1 MTSGYERAAML
12 REEWSTLST
21 LCGTLT
27 DEQWSADTD
36 CPGWTVKDQLSHL
49 VGVERWLL
57 GHAPIDHNQPSA
69 DHVKNSLGERNEAEV
84 DHRRTHDPEE
94 VLAEFRA
101 VIRERR
107 LVLDHM
113 SEGDFNKRT
122 WTPRGE
128 GTVAEMMSFRIVD
141 TWVHEQDIR
150 RATGKRGHLTGPVP
164 EHVFERL
171 FSGMPKVVGKNA
183 AAPEG
188 SVVAWLIDGMRDGD
202 RAIRV
207 EDGRARTLAT
217 DPTDVDARLVMDFQT
232 FVCLSC
238 GRWDAER
245 TLRVGLVDIEGD
257 QELGAR
263 VASSMSILF

>member
-1 MTSGYERAAML
+1 MTSGYECVAML
-12 REEWSTLST
+12 HEEWSTLSS
-21 LCGTLT
+21 LCATLT
-27 DEQWSADTD
+27 DEQWGADTD

-49 VGVERWLL
+49 VGVEHWLL
-57 GHAPIDHNQPSA
+57 GHAPIDHNAPSP

-101 VIRERR
+101 LIRERG

-113 SEGDFNKRT
+113 SEDDFLKRT

-128 GTVAEMMSFRIVD
+128 GTVAEMMSYRIID

-150 RATGKRGHLTGPVP
+150 RATGQRGHQSGAVP
-164 EHVFERL
+164 EHVFGRL

-188 SVVAWLIDGMRDGD
+188 SVVAWHIDGTRNGD

-207 EDGRARTLAT
+207 EGGRARTLAT
-217 DPTDVDARLVMDFQT
+217 APTDLDARLVMDFQT

-238 GRWDAER
+238 GRWNAER
-245 TLRVGLVDIEGD
+245 SIRVGLVEIEGD
-257 QELGAR
+257 RELGAR
-263 VASSMSILF
+263 VASSMNILF